1 MFESVTFERRC
12 RRLASRVGRL
22 VRGLVYQ
29 LPDQPY
35 PSEHPWSRHHGGTPV
50 G

>member
-1 MFESVTFERRC
+1 MRTHLDRMSVRLRRWAHGM
-12 RRLASRVGRL
+12 LW
-22 VRGLVYQ
+22 Q
-29 LPDQPY
+29 LPERGY